1 MTALP
6 PDAVADLYK
15 LVAELE
21 QRLESS
27 FAAHDAAIARQAA
40 TDAENGRLIH
50 ELSIARERQNASA
63 DILSTI
69 ASVSGDAEH
78 ALYQIAETSA
88 RLFDASSATIH
99 IAEGDGWA
107 KTIRFGESS
116 KRVGAGVP
124 ETQLKIGGRNMPGT
138 IVGEN
143 RQVHVPDVD
152 NVDPEI
158 ADWPGLPYVRE
169 AGTRSM
175 SGSPLRREGKA
186 IGALIVYRDQLAP
199 FTEDELALQQSFAD
213 QAAIAIEN
221 SRLFNERRQRANDL
235 SESLRQQTATADVL
249 RVIAS
254 SPADVEPAL
263 KAIVESA
270 CATLLTPMM
279 PTSMLKD
286 WRPSA
291 FQRPSRAD
299 TDRSMTQ
306 SSDQQ
311 ASGSRVARSSTSRA
325 SMQVSRHFGPPRLPI
340 FPRGN
345 GKIARTGTPLHPQRT
360 SPAGGRSHWCDRPHV
375 AWNRVRP
382 SQTRQTSPAADLCG
396 PGRDRHRK
404 RAAVSTRQGKRW
416 SGRPPPPKS

>member
-6 PDAVADLYK
+6 SDAVADLYK

-40 TDAENGRLIH
+40 MDAENGRLIS

-63 DILSTI
+63 DILRTI
-69 ASVSGDAEH
+69 AGASGDAEH

-88 RLFDASSATIH
+88 RLFDAPSATIH

-107 KTIRFGESS
+107 KTIRVGESS

-175 SGSPLRREGKA
+175 SGSPLRLEGKA

-199 FTEDELALQQSFAD
+199 FTDEELALQQSFAD

-221 SRLFNERRQRANDL
+221 ARLFNETSKALER
-235 SESLRQQTATADVL
+235 QTATAEILKVIAASPSDAQPVFEAIAASAKRLLGGFSATVL
-249 RVIAS
+249 RFLGDELHLVAYT
-254 SPADVEPAL
+254 PTEP
-263 KAIVESA
+263 
-270 CATLLTPMM
+270 
-279 PTSMLKD
+279 
-286 WRPSA
+286 R
-291 FQRPSRAD
+291 RR
-299 TDRSMTQ
+299 
-306 SSDQQ
+306 
-311 ASGSRVARSSTSRA
+311 
-325 SMQVSRHFGPPRLPI
+325 
-340 FPRGN
+340 
-345 GKIARTGTPLHPQRT
+345 
-360 SPAGGRSHWCDRPHV
+360 
-375 AWNRVRP
+375 
-382 SQTRQTSPAADLCG
+382 
-396 PGRDRHRK
+396 
-404 RAAVSTRQGKRW
+404 
-416 SGRPPPPKS
+416 